1 MSCCGA
7 GPNVEEIDEVSR
19 LVSAR
24 LAAFLKTLRDNA
36 FTVGLQEGRD
46 AAALMAA
53 GYAEKPGLLR
63 VAFKHLFSARKSD
76 WDRFDGLFDAFWLGR
91 RVKSRSVIMGSAK
104 AANNPSLK
112 SLQQDTKSER
122 AGSDPATDQ
131 VPSTDEAPEQR
142 AGEGRLEGASRAD
155 NLAEVDFRKLADP
168 DQIEQA
174 HAAAARLARI
184 MRTRLTRRDLARR
197 RGYRLDLRRTIH
209 SNISHGGVPISLVK
223 RQRKEKP
230 LRLIMLLDAS
240 GSMSMYTGVF
250 LRFIH
255 GVLDEFRQAEA
266 FLFHTRLA
274 YVSDAMKEKD
284 PARALDRLSI
294 MAQGAGGGTRIGE
307 SLQTFNRWH
316 AARVIHSRSCVMI
329 VSDGYETGDA
339 ALLGREMAALAKRCR
354 RIVWLNPMM
363 AWQGY
368 APEAAGIRAAL
379 PHIDLY
385 AAANTLKS
393 LTELEP
399 YLAKL

>member
-1 MSCCGA
+1 MSCCGDSP
-7 GPNVEEIDEVSR
+7 GYEDLDEVSK
-19 LVSAR
+19 LVATK
-24 LAAFLKTLRDNA
+24 LAAFLKTLREA
-36 FTVGLQEGRD
+36 GFAVGPREGQD
-46 AAALMAA
+46 AASLMAA

-63 VAFKHLFSARKSD
+63 SAFRHLFSARKTD
-76 WDRFDGLFDAFWLGR
+76 WDRFDGLFDAFWLGKR
-91 RVKSRSVIMGSAK
+91 ARSRSLTTGSTK
-104 AANNPSLK
+104 AANSPSLK
-112 SLQQDTKSER
+112 SLQDARSKSE
-122 AGSDPATDQ
+122 GSEGATDQ
-131 VPSTDEAPEQR
+131 VPSTDEAPEGG
-142 AGEGRLEGASRAD
+142 AGEGRMEGASRAD
-155 NLAEVDFRKLADP
+155 NLSDIDFRKMTDP
-168 DQIEQA
+168 GQIEAA
-174 HAAAARLARI
+174 HEVAARLART

-197 RGYRLDLRRTIH
+197 QGYRLDLRRTIH

-230 LRLIMLLDAS
+230 LRLVVLLDAS

-255 GVLDEFRQAEA
+255 GVLDEFREAEA

-274 YVSDAMKEKD
+274 HVSDAMKEKD

-294 MAQGAGGGTRIGE
+294 MAQGAGGGTKIGE

-316 AARVIHSRSCVMI
+316 AARVIHSRTVVMI

-339 ALLGREMAALAKRCR
+339 ALLGREMAALGRRCR

-363 AWQGY
+363 AWEGY
-368 APEAAGIRAAL
+368 TPEAAGIKAAL
-379 PHIDLY
+379 PHVDLY
-385 AAANTLKS
+385 APANTLKS